1 MGEFESI
8 QMFKFLISVM
18 QTVDGVNEQR
28 MRDKRL
34 MTLLGLSHNSYR
46 KKTFRTSTIRN
57 FCVKGTFKVRGI
69 GFLYLIKYCFLSH

>member
-34 MTLLGLSHNSYR
+34 MTLLGLNHNPYR
-46 KKTFRTSTIRN
+46 KKTFRTNTIRN
-57 FCVKGTFKVRGI
+57 FSVKGTFKVRGI
-69 GFLYLIKYCFLSH
+69 RFFIK